1 MKIYKY
7 FHSCLLLDDGK
18 TRILFDPGNYSF
30 IEGRLK
36 PENFKNIDAIFI
48 THSHPDHADIN
59 ALKTIISIN
68 NPRIISNPGVKEVLN
83 KEGIDCEIIES
94 DGFKSGNFLVKP
106 VAATH
111 EENLLKKPSNNI
123 AYLVNC
129 ILLNP
134 GDSLDKNLYSIKPK
148 VLALPIFGSWGKS
161 AEFGEFAKNVKP
173 EVVIPIHDGMVIDSS
188 LEDQYKQWDKYLS
201 REGIRFVPLRKP
213 EEFLEI

>member
-7 FHSCLLLDDGK
+7 FHSCLLLDDGR
-18 TRILFDPGNYSF
+18 TRILFDPGNLSF
-30 IEGRLK
+30 IGGRLK
-36 PENFKNIDAIFI
+36 PKIFKKIDAIFI
-48 THSHPDHADIN
+48 THSHPDHADIG

-68 NPRIISNPGVKEVLN
+68 NPRIISNLGVKEILS
-83 KEGIDCEIIES
+83 KEDISCEIIED
-94 DGFKSGNFLVKP
+94 DGFKVGNFLVKP

-123 AYLVNC
+123 AYVVDD
-129 ILLNP
+129 IFLNP
-134 GDSLDKNLYSIKPK
+134 GDSLDENLYSVKPK

-201 REGIRFVPLRKP
+201 REGIRFVPLRSK